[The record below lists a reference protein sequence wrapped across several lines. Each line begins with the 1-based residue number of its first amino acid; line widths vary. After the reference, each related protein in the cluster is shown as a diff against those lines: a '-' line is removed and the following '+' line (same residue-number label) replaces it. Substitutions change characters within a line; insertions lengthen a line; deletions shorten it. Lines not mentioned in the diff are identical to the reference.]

1 MTLFFPDNT
10 VLVNFAHIRQIPVL
24 EVLLQGRG
32 RWVSSVAAECERSA
46 DVVQLEDLKDVPGI
60 LGAPIRSDPAER
72 VDARAIQVRLREP
85 GDASGKSFGES
96 ETIAVIVRRQLDAMF
111 LTDDRGAIDYLAVE
125 HPEIKVFRTTDLL
138 ALAVR
143 VGSFS
148 AEEAVAHL
156 AVLRDRRRT
165 RLSDASFRWMLN

>member
-10 VLVNFAHIRQIPVL
+10 VLVNFAHIRQISVL
-24 EVLLQGRG
+24 EGLLQGRG

-46 DVVQLEDLKDVPGI
+46 ELVQLEDLKNVPEI
-60 LGAPIRSDPAER
+60 LGAPIRSDRAER
-72 VDARAIQVRLREP
+72 VDARAIQIRLRAP
-85 GDASGKSFGES
+85 GDPSGRSFGES
-96 ETIAVIVRRQLDAMF
+96 ETITVIVRRQLDAMF
-111 LTDDRGAIDYLAVE
+111 LTDDRGAIDYLAVG

-148 AEEAVAHL
+148 AEDAVAHL
-156 AVLRDRRRT
+156 AVLRERRRT
-165 RLSDASFRWMLN
+165 RMPDSTFLRLLN

>member
-1 MTLFFPDNT
+1 M
-10 VLVNFAHIRQIPVL
+10 
-24 EVLLQGRG
+24 
-32 RWVSSVAAECERSA
+32 
-46 DVVQLEDLKDVPGI
+46 
-60 LGAPIRSDPAER
+60 
-72 VDARAIQVRLREP
+72 RLREP
-85 GDASGKSFGES
+85 GDPSGKSFGES
-96 ETIAVIVRRQLDAMF
+96 ETIAVIVRRQLDAVF

-143 VGSFS
+143 VGSFG

-165 RLSDASFRWMLN
+165 RMSEASFQRMLG